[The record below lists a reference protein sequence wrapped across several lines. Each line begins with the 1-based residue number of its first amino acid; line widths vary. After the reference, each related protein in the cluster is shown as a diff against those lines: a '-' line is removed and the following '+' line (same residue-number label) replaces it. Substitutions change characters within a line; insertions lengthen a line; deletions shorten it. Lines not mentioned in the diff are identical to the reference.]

1 MTISDEDRQR
11 VEALKYLGDQAR
23 GTRLKLFEVRDR
35 ATFIPVMAVLVN
47 NGEWLFR
54 RAGFGSMPMVYLTHL
69 TSNTCQ
75 YDPFAWTNRT
85 MKTAHLHITEN
96 WDALPHGA
104 VIDVEYVLG
113 ESAAPK
119 TSERLNEV

>member
-23 GTRLKLFEVRDR
+23 GARLKLFEVRDR
-35 ATFIPVMAVLVN
+35 ATFIPVMAVAVN
-47 NGEWLFR
+47 DGEWLFR
-54 RAGFGSMPMVYLTHL
+54 RAGFGPTPMVYLTHL

-85 MKTAHLHITEN
+85 MKTAHMHITEN
-96 WDALPHGA
+96 WHALASGA
-104 VIDVEYVLG
+104 VIDVEFILG
-113 ESAAPK
+113 ETDAPK
-119 TSERLNEV
+119 TSERGGE